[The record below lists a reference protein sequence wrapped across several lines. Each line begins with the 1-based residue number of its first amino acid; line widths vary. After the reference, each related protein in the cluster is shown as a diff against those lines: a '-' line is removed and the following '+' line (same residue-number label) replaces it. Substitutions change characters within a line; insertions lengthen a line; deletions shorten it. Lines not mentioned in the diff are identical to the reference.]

1 MTEPEDAAQLGDAEL
16 LNALPARASRRR
28 RISLSSPAMTIGM
41 FSLTVSW
48 FTPWVAPLAL
58 IAVLFAVIALLRRHP
73 QRVLAWW
80 GLGFAVAA
88 VLFCGVWALWIVGQL
103 GDAPTLELPTLP

>member
-1 MTEPEDAAQLGDAEL
+1 MTEPEEAARLDDAEL
-16 LNALPARASRRR
+16 LNVLPSRPARR
-28 RISLSSPAMTIGM
+28 RISLSSPSMVVGT
-41 FSLTVSW
+41 FSLTMSW

-58 IAVLFAVIALLRRHP
+58 IAALLAVIALARRHA

-80 GLGFAVAA
+80 GLGLAVAA

-103 GDAPTLELPTLP
+103 GEAPALELPSLP